1 MGSEETIVH
10 NTFGRL
16 ENKTLLATKL
26 CYIDF
31 DRSSSCSILIY
42 KVKGLLDSIVS

>member
-16 ENKTLLATKL
+16 ENKTLLATK
-26 CYIDF
+26 IV
-31 DRSSSCSILIY
+31 ILI
-42 KVKGLLDSIVS
+42 LIEAQAAVS